1 MVVRFGLPVN
11 KHTMKLFEQIIQFFK
26 DKRAEQARPREIMLK
41 ELLSYARR
49 GQYNEQF
56 SDALRMVDEAAL
68 LAGELGN
75 PVHIADVMLHR
86 VDVLIAQGNH
96 EEAARVLDEL
106 EKFCSGV
113 GFKAPLAYTY
123 IARGVLAQAQAEY
136 ELARHYFE
144 QANPLAAEA
153 GSTGAQGRVAG
164 HLADLDLSEGNA
176 AYAIHQFRQAL
187 PMLQSSGD
195 SELIPYFVMR
205 FADAL
210 REAGQAREGAA
221 MLRSALH
228 AATLLKQRKMMRAI
242 NLRIGK
248 RLMTANDHTA
258 ALPFLKA
265 ALDLAGE
272 NPDPTPEFADT
283 LLHLGIAYIEHNRA
297 SEALIVLERAQAIAY
312 MIDDSEQVESVR
324 GWIGIAF
331 YESGNIQ
338 EAQEY
343 IDRALKQLDEHPT
356 PLNIRLSWIAADR
369 YTRMDRQDMAEA
381 TLKRA
386 IAGASG
392 ANLTEERIES
402 RLRLGDLYAAW
413 HRDQDA
419 FDVWSAAL
427 DDMPP
432 VSYAELKALLLCRIG
447 SVRYVT
453 GYARHALKDYESA
466 LEALTDDASPIVR
479 GEVLIQAAV
488 AYSNH
493 GDVPSAEA
501 FFRDAVALAE
511 KQKDAALTA
520 KRKLEYGRFLAQ
532 IGDPKPAL
540 TALMEARNTLQE
552 AGENDAVLT
561 AALYLGETYLR
572 MGKVDQALKH
582 LEDVLTQSQQNQ
594 RQRLALCLK
603 AEALIKDSNVD
614 VAEQQLNNA
623 LITAR
628 DSKDFRAA
636 AHASVVL
643 GELCLQASNIND
655 AKAHAANALEAAEW
669 INDRR
674 LIARACLL
682 QSRVLAQSGKADAAA
697 SQWDRAR
704 QLMTVLRIPIPE
716 ADWL

>member
-1 MVVRFGLPVN
+1 MPLAN
-11 KHTMKLFEQIIQFFK
+11 IHTMNIFEQIIQFFK
-26 DKRAEQARPREIMLK
+26 DKRTEQGRPREIMLK

-56 SDALRMVDEAAL
+56 SDALRIVDEAAL
-68 LAGELGN
+68 LAGEIGN

-86 VDVLIAQGNH
+86 VDILIAQGDH

-106 EKFCSGV
+106 EKFCAGV

-153 GSTGAQGRVAG
+153 GSTGAQGRIAG

-210 REAGQAREGAA
+210 RKTGQAQEGSA

-228 AATLLKQRKMMRAI
+228 AATLLKQRGIMRAT
-242 NLRIGK
+242 NLRLGK
-248 RLMTANDHTA
+248 RLLATRNATV

-272 NPDPTPEFADT
+272 NPDPDAEFADT
-283 LLHLGIAYIEHNRA
+283 LLHLGIAYLEQNRA

-312 MIDDSEQVESVR
+312 MIDDSPQVETVR

-331 YESGNIQ
+331 YESGKVQ

-343 IDRALKQLDEHPT
+343 IDRALNQLDENPT
-356 PLNIRLSWIAADR
+356 SLNIRLSWIAAER
-369 YTRMDRQDMAEA
+369 YSRMQQHDMAEN

-386 IAGASG
+386 ITGAKR
-392 ANLTEERIES
+392 AKLTEERIES
-402 RLRLGDLYAAW
+402 GLRLGDFYAAQQ
-413 HRDQDA
+413 RDQDA
-419 FDVWSAAL
+419 FEVWSAAL

-432 VSYAELKALLLCRIG
+432 VIYPELRALLLCRIG

-453 GYARHALKDYESA
+453 GYARHALKDYEGA
-466 LEALTDDASPIVR
+466 LETLTDDAAPTVR
-479 GEVLIQAAV
+479 GEVLIQAAI

-493 GDVPSAEA
+493 GDIASAEA

-511 KQKDAALTA
+511 KQKDAVLTA
-520 KRKLEYGRFLAQ
+520 KRKIEYGRFLAQ

-552 AGENDAVLT
+552 AGEDDAGLT

-572 MGKVDQALKH
+572 MGKVDL
-582 LEDVLTQSQQNQ
+582 VLRYVNDILQHSQQNQ
-594 RQRLALCLK
+594 RQRLAQCLK
-603 AEALIKDSNVD
+603 AEALIKNGDISG
-614 VAEQQLNNA
+614 AEQQ
-623 LITAR
+623 ITLVLKAAR
-628 DSKDFRAA
+628 ENKDFRAA
-636 AHASVVL
+636 AYASVIL
-643 GELCLQASNIND
+643 GERFLQAGRVDD
-655 AKAHAANALEAAEW
+655 ATTHAANALEAAEW

-682 QSRVLAQSGKADAAA
+682 QSRLLAQSDAQAAA
-697 SQWDRAR
+697 RKWDRAR
-704 QLMTVLRIPIPE
+704 QLMTLLRIPIPE
-716 ADWL
+716 VDWL